1 MKIHYVPTA
10 LLVGSAVLIALVGLV
25 LMLKGRAVRRSATGF
40 HERAVPVTA
49 TVVELQAKDL
59 SLRSEPDTRYFALVS
74 YVPEGQTEAIEAVT
88 LTQVPD
94 PPPRVGAEIEV
105 AYDPERPE
113 RVDVVATED
122 GAEGAGRTWIL
133 LGRLTLLLAL
143 GVAAGWLVL
152 VIVVWSS

>member
-49 TVVELQAKDL
+49 T
-59 SLRSEPDTRYFALVS
+59 
-74 YVPEGQTEAIEAVT
+74 EAIEAVT

-105 AYDPERPE
+105 AYDPDRPE
-113 RVDVVATED
+113 RVDVAATED
-122 GAEGAGRTWIL
+122 GAQGAGRTWIL
-133 LGRLTLLLAL
+133 LGKLVLLLAA
-143 GVAAGWLVL
+143 GVLAGWLVL
-152 VIVVWSS
+152 VVVVWSS